1 MCRKGCPRLRLRAG
15 GGRHRHAGLDPSL
28 ENLAPAEV
36 PAHAIAWLATA
47 EADAFAGQEI
57 DVRNPEF
64 RAACGLPVLP

>member
-1 MCRKGCPRLRLRAG
+1 VVDTGMQGSIRASKMNPVSLIPR
-15 GGRHRHAGLDPSL
+15 

-36 PAHAIAWLATA
+36 PAHAIAWLGTP
-47 EADAFAGQEI
+47 EADGFAGQEV